1 MENML
6 AIKTF
11 DIDYS
16 FIIKNYLDKELWHKT
31 WTLFQY
37 KDMTVTL
44 SLWRIDVYDN
54 SITFRISVNN
64 LNKKETSTTIYFY
77 VDKCEIKFLK
87 NKINSAIF
95 DCMYSIERI
104 LIRENIPDVFKNL
117 KNTEIAKI
125 NDSVKEYLDNSG
137 VASEIII
144 DSTINN
150 CTDEFSKSDEYEDN
164 YIDGMKG
171 KVITEYLEMVSE
183 ATGKELQY
191 SEIDSNSFLIKARK
205 RLSVINETSIIKDE
219 IENYLNNDDY
229 DVNLRMEE

>member
-54 SITFRISVNN
+54 SITFRINVNN
-64 LNKKETSTTIYFY
+64 LNERETSTTMYFY
-77 VDKCEIKFLK
+77 VDKCDVKFLK

-95 DCMYSIERI
+95 DCMYSIERV
-104 LIRENIPDVFKNL
+104 LIRENIPDVFENL
-117 KNTEIAKI
+117 RNAEVRNI
-125 NDSVKEYLDNSG
+125 NDSAKEYLIDVGIS
-137 VASEIII
+137 SETVI
-144 DSTINN
+144 DSVIDN
-150 CTDEFSKSDEYEDN
+150 CIDEFSKSKEYEDN

-171 KVITEYLEMVSE
+171 KLITEYLEKISE
-183 ATGKELQY
+183 ATEKKIQY
-191 SEIDSNSFLIKARK
+191 SEIDSNNFLMKARK
-205 RLSVINETSIIKDE
+205 RLSVINETSIIKTE
-219 IENYLNNDDY
+219 VKNYLNDDDY
-229 DVNLRMEE
+229 DVDLRMEE